1 MTRII
6 WAPQA
11 IEDVEAIR
19 AYVARDSPHYAD
31 LVVER
36 IVAAVALLESSPRSG
51 RVVPEVGDESLREV
65 IHGNYRIVYRF
76 RHDFMRLRPCFTAPA
91 CFGWSE
97 AAVARASNFPMNPP
111 PASPCSAAAGY
122 RGRSTDENRAPGDG
136 D

>member
-1 MTRII
+1 VTRIV

-19 AYVARDSPHYAD
+19 TYVARDSPHYAD

-65 IHGNYRIVYRF
+65 IHGNYRIVYRL
-76 RHDFMRLRPCFTAPA
+76 RHDIIEIATVFHGARLFRL
-91 CFGWSE
+91 
-97 AAVARASNFPMNPP
+97 
-111 PASPCSAAAGY
+111 
-122 RGRSTDENRAPGDG
+122 D
-136 D
+136 

>member
-36 IVAAVALLESSPRSG
+36 IIAAVAQLESSPRAG

-65 IHGNYRIVYRF
+65 IHGNYRIVYRL
-76 RHDFMRLRPCFTAPA
+76 RHDIIEIATVFHGARLFRL
-91 CFGWSE
+91 
-97 AAVARASNFPMNPP
+97 N
-111 PASPCSAAAGY
+111 
-122 RGRSTDENRAPGDG
+122 
-136 D
+136 